1 MRARKRN
8 GKLNIIGPNLMK
20 YRKEK
25 DLSLRDLADKLA
37 LLGITMYHS
46 DIHSIEHQERTIK
59 DFEIKAICKVL
70 NITYEQLFENTE
82 DID

>member
-1 MRARKRN
+1 MRARNIN

-25 DLSLRDLADKLA
+25 ELSLRELADKLA
-37 LLGITMYHS
+37 LKGITMYHS
-46 DIHSIEHQERTIK
+46 DIYSIEHQNRTIK
-59 DFEIKAICKVL
+59 DFELKAICQVL

-82 DID
+82 EIE